1 MYQYNTFDQRF
12 VEERVEQYRDQTK
25 RFLAGELTDDQFM
38 QLRLRNGLYI
48 QRLAPMLRIAVPY
61 GMLSATQ
68 LRALAGIARDY
79 DKGYG
84 HLSTRQNMQINWPE
98 LEAVPDILAR
108 LAEVR
113 MHCIQT
119 SGSCIRNVTTDQFAG
134 VAADEVVDARPYCE
148 IIRQWSTYHPEF
160 DWLPRKFKIAVNGA
174 TTDRAATHVHDIGIR
189 VRLDDDASPRFDFLV
204 GGGLGRTPV
213 VGKLIRE
220 GLPEEH
226 LLSYLEAILR
236 IYNRYGRRDNKYKA
250 RIKILVRAM
259 TPEKFRE
266 QVDAEWEHLRDG
278 PTQLPVSEV
287 ERIRAHFKQP
297 TYEQLPDEA
306 GYLAVER
313 LRDRSFNAWM
323 RHNVAPHRQ
332 SGYAIVTLSTKA
344 TGVPPGDVTDEQM
357 DAVASWSERF
367 GFGEIRISHEQNL
380 VLPDV
385 RQRDLK
391 TLFDLACAEMLG
403 QANAGLLTDMVC
415 CPGGDF
421 CALAN
426 AKSIP
431 VAEAIQ
437 RRFDDYDYLHDLGP
451 IDLNISGCMNAC
463 GHHHVGHIGI
473 LGVDKRGEEFYQVSI
488 GGNQAEDASLGR
500 ILGPAFSRAD
510 IPDVIEWILDVY
522 VEERAVGEI
531 FLDTV
536 RRIGVEPFKRRVYSR
551 DPAVHARSSRPKTVV
566 ARLHAGASVPLLNN
580 MTSSASGQT
589 NEGLG

>member
-1 MYQYNTFDQRF
+1 MYQYNAFDQRF
-12 VEERVEQYRDQTK
+12 VEERVEQYRGQTK
-25 RFLAGELTDDQFM
+25 RFLAGELAEDQFQ
-38 QLRLRNGLYI
+38 QLRLRNGLYV

-61 GMLSATQ
+61 GMLTAAQ
-68 LRALAGIARDY
+68 LRALAQIARDF

-108 LAEVR
+108 LADVQ

-134 VAADEVVDARPYCE
+134 VAADEVVDPRPYCE

-174 TTDRAATHVHDIGIR
+174 GTDRAATHVHDIGIQ
-189 VRLDDDASPRFDFLV
+189 VRLGEDGTPRFDFLV

-213 VGKLIRE
+213 VGKMIRE
-220 GLPEEH
+220 GLSEKD
-226 LLSYLEAILR
+226 LLTYLEAILR

-278 PTQLPVSEV
+278 PAELPASEA
-287 ERIRAHFKQP
+287 ERIRAHFEHP
-297 TYEQLPDEA
+297 PYEDLPDEMA
-306 GYLAVER
+306 VLAAAR

-323 RHNVAPHRQ
+323 RHNVAPHGRP
-332 SGYAIVTLSTKA
+332 GYAIVTLSTKA

-380 VLPDV
+380 VLPHV

-391 TLFDLACAEMLG
+391 TLFDLACEAMLG
-403 QANAGLLTDMVC
+403 QANAGLLTDMIC

-437 RRFDDYDYLHDLGP
+437 RRFDKYDYLHDLGP

-473 LGVDKRGEEFYQVSI
+473 LGVDKRGDEFYQVSV
-488 GGNQAEDASLGR
+488 GGNQADGASLGR
-500 ILGPAFSRAD
+500 ILGPSFSRAD
-510 IPDVIEWILDVY
+510 VPDVIDRILDVY
-522 VEERAVGEI
+522 VEQRVDGET

-536 RRIGVEPFKRRVYSR
+536 RRIGVEPFKQRVYSA
-551 DPAVHARSSRPKTVV
+551 DPKAHARSSRPKTV
-566 ARLHAGASVPLLNN
+566 AAHLHAGGGPPAGRIEK
-580 MTSSASGQT
+580 TSRAG
-589 NEGLG
+589 

>member
-1 MYQYNTFDQRF
+1 MYRYSAFDQRF
-12 VEERVEQYRDQTK
+12 VEERVEQYRDQTR
-25 RFLAGELTDDQFM
+25 RFLDGELSDDAFQ

-61 GMLSATQ
+61 GLLSATQ
-68 LRALAGIARDY
+68 LRAIAAITRDY
-79 DKGYG
+79 DRGYG
-84 HLSTRQNMQINWPE
+84 HLSTRQNVQINWPE
-98 LEAVPDILAR
+98 LTDVPDILAR
-108 LAEVR
+108 LAEVE

-134 VAADEVVDARPYCE
+134 VAEDEIVDARPYCE

-174 TTDRAATHVHDIGIR
+174 ESDRAATHVHDIGIR
-189 VRLDDDASPRFDFLV
+189 VRRGDDGAPLFDFLV

-213 VGKLIRE
+213 IGSLIRE

-236 IYNRYGRRDNKYKA
+236 VYNRYGRRDNKYKA

-259 TPEKFRE
+259 TPEVFRE
-266 QVDAEWEHLRDG
+266 RVDAEWAHLKDG
-278 PTQLPVSEV
+278 PSTLPETEV
-287 ERIRAHFKQP
+287 HRIRACFAP
-297 TYEQLPDEA
+297 PAYEDLADEPA
-306 GYLAVER
+306 LLARQR
-313 LRDRSFNAWM
+313 LQDPAFNTWM
-323 RHNVAPHRQ
+323 RHNVAPHKR
-332 SGYAIVTLSTKA
+332 SGYAVVTLSTKA

-357 DAVASWSERF
+357 DAVADWSERF
-367 GFGEIRISHEQNL
+367 GFGEVRISHEQNL

-385 RQRDLK
+385 PQRDLR
-391 TLFDLACAEMLG
+391 TLFDVACDAMLG
-403 QANAGLLTDMVC
+403 QANAGLLTDMIC
-415 CPGGDF
+415 CPGGDY

-451 IDLNISGCMNAC
+451 VDINISGCMNAC

-473 LGVDKRGEEFYQVSI
+473 LGVDKRGEEFYQISV

-500 ILGPAFSRAD
+500 ILGPSFGRAEV
-510 IPDVIEWILDVY
+510 PDVVEKILDVY
-522 VEERAVGEI
+522 LERRFEGEP
-531 FLDTV
+531 FLHTA
-536 RRIGVEPFKRRVYSR
+536 RRIGIEPFKERVYPAESGRPRSHTQAVTRLPAR
-551 DPAVHARSSRPKTVV
+551 DGQPRARS
-566 ARLHAGASVPLLNN
+566 ARAG
-580 MTSSASGQT
+580 
-589 NEGLG
+589 